1 MALNQI
7 KEEASLFNKLPPFI
21 YNTMQFIK
29 HNIKLN
35 YYFLIVLILL
45 ITNLSTAET
54 LTLEDCISLAKENN
68 PKLLQV
74 RMEIEQS
81 RSGVTDAYSSY
92 YPSLELSSG
101 YTFSDDGVRD
111 TLKKTGSFS
120 TNLSARYTVFKGGYI
135 RAGTNIAKAR
145 EKNTLENY
153 RFNENQIVLS
163 VTEAF
168 YKILQK
174 QEQISLTNDV
184 LKRRKEDL
192 ALARLKYNVGRE
204 NEPVVKEAEAN
215 LLQAEYDLNAAE
227 EENAL
232 AKLELNRLLGRSEE
246 DISIQNVDK
255 IIDFPTLD
263 SLVKSAKNER
273 PEIIAEQA
281 NREVIEAQVTQTK
294 SNYFPAISVSSS
306 YGLRGDE
313 FLDQNTNWSAGI
325 NLSIPIFDGFS
336 TKAKVKQA
344 TISLKEED
352 LKIKDLK
359 DNIEQEVKQAY
370 SNLNLATKNLEVSN
384 KTIEAVREAYQLTK
398 LQYEQG
404 RTSYFFL
411 QQKES
416 DLTRSENNYLN
427 AQLNLRVSVARLEKA
442 WGRRTE

>member
-7 KEEASLFNKLPPFI
+7 KEEAALFNKLPPFI
-21 YNTMQFIK
+21 HMTIQFMK
-29 HNIKLN
+29 RNIKLY
-35 YYFLIVLILL
+35 YYFLIALILL

-74 RMEIEQS
+74 KMEIEQS
-81 RSGVTDAYSSY
+81 HAGVTDAYSSY
-92 YPSLELSSG
+92 YPSLGLSSG

-111 TLKKTGSFS
+111 TLKKRGNFS
-120 TNLSARYTVFKGGYI
+120 TNLSVRYTVFRGGYI
-135 RAGTNIAKAR
+135 RAGTKIAKAR

-153 RFNENQIVLS
+153 RLNENQIILS
-163 VTEAF
+163 VTESF
-168 YKILQK
+168 YTILQK

-215 LLQAEYDLNAAE
+215 LLQAEYDLISAE
-227 EENAL
+227 EEIAL
-232 AKLELNRLLGRSEE
+232 AKLELNRLLGKSEE
-246 DISIQNVDK
+246 NISIQYDEK
-255 IIDFPTLD
+255 IVEFPTLD
-263 SLVKSAKNER
+263 SLVKAAKNER

-281 NREVIEAQVTQTK
+281 NRDVLEAQVTQTK

-306 YGLRGDE
+306 YSLSGNE
-313 FLDQNTNWSAGI
+313 FLDQNTNWSAGV
-325 NLSIPIFDGFS
+325 NLSMPIFDGFS

-344 TISLKEED
+344 TISLKEEN
-352 LKIKDLK
+352 LKIKDLQ
-359 DNIEQEVKQAY
+359 DNIEQEIKQAY
-370 SNLNLATKNLEVSN
+370 SDWNLATKNLEVSN
-384 KTIEAVREAYQLTK
+384 KTLEAVREAYQLTK

>member
-1 MALNQI
+1 MALNYI
-7 KEEASLFNKLPPFI
+7 TEEAAWFSKLPPFI
-21 YNTMQFIK
+21 YNTMQFMK
-29 HNIKLN
+29 RNIKLN
-35 YYFLIVLILL
+35 LIFCNCCFLFVFMSL
-45 ITNLSTAET
+45 ITNSYATEI
-54 LTLEDCISLAKENN
+54 LTLENCISLAKENN

-74 RMEIEQS
+74 KMAIEQS
-81 RSGVTDAYSSY
+81 RAGVTDAYSSY
-92 YPSLELSSG
+92 YPSLGLSSG
-101 YTFSDDGVRD
+101 YSYSDEGD
-111 TLKKTGSFS
+111 GSFS
-120 TNLSARYTVFKGGYI
+120 TSLSARYTIFKGGYI
-135 RAGTNIAKAR
+135 RAGTKIAKAR

-153 RFNENQIVLS
+153 RLNKNQIVLS

-174 QEQISLTNDV
+174 QEQITLTNDV

-192 ALARLKYNVGRE
+192 SLARLKYNVGRE

-215 LLQAEYDLNAAE
+215 LLQAEYDLISADE
-227 EENAL
+227 EIVL
-232 AKLELNRLLGRSEE
+232 AKLELNQLLGRSEE
-246 DISIQNVDK
+246 DISIQYVDK
-255 IIDFPTLD
+255 VVEFPTLD
-263 SLVKSAKNER
+263 SLVKAAKNER

-313 FLDQNTNWSAGI
+313 FLDQNTNWSAGV
-325 NLSIPIFDGFS
+325 NLSMPIFDGFS

-344 TISLKEED
+344 AISLKEEN
-352 LKIKDLK
+352 LKLKDLQ
-359 DNIEQEVKQAY
+359 DNIEQEIKQAY
-370 SNLNLATKNLEVSN
+370 SDWKLATKNLEVSN
-384 KTIEAVREAYQLTK
+384 KTLEAVREAYQLTK

-416 DLTRSENNYLN
+416 DLTRSETNYLN